1 MLFGKLFSRFKKSS
15 MPDTCATAAHI
26 KTGARGEEAAC
37 EFLKKNKYS
46 IITRNYRAGKSEI
59 DIIAEDRKNIVFV
72 EVKTRTSQKSSLYG
86 RPSDAVNRAKREY
99 IIRGAREFLRRYGKN
114 DRRPARFDVIEIYV
128 SGDGEISEITH
139 IKDAF
144 SAY

>member
-1 MLFGKLFSRFKKSS
+1 MLLSKLFSKFKKDSVS
-15 MPDTCATAAHI
+15 DARATAAHI
-26 KTGARGEEAAC
+26 KTGVRGEDAAC
-37 EFLKKNKYS
+37 EFLKKNGYS

-72 EVKTRTSQKSSLYG
+72 EVKTRTAKKDSLYG

-114 DRRPARFDVIEIYV
+114 DRRPARFDVIEIYAAPG
-128 SGDGEISEITH
+128 GDISEIIH

>member
-1 MLFGKLFSRFKKSS
+1 MLFDKLFSKIKKSS
-15 MPDTCATAAHI
+15 GQDGCATAAHI
-26 KTGARGEEAAC
+26 RTGARGEDAAC
-37 EFLKKNKYS
+37 EFLKKNGYS

-59 DIIAEDRKNIVFV
+59 DIIAEDRKNIIFV
-72 EVKTRTSQKSSLYG
+72 EVKTRTAKKDSPYG

-99 IIRGAREFLRRYGKN
+99 IIRGAREFLRRYGKK
-114 DRRPARFDVIEIYV
+114 DRRPTRFDVIEIYV
-128 SGDGEISEITH
+128 APGGDISEIIH